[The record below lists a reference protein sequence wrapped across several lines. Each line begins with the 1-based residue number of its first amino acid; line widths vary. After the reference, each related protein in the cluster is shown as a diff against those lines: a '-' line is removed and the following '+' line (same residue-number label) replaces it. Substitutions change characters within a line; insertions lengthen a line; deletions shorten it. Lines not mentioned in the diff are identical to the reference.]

1 MPANKF
7 NKDLQFYK
15 FCSYGFL
22 KNLRFFEPFLMLFFI
37 EKGLSFLEIG
47 ILYSIREIGVNLIEI
62 PTGIIADIFGR
73 RKTMVFSFACYIIA
87 FLVFNFSTSFTVF
100 IFAMI
105 CFSFGEAFRTGT
117 HKAMIFEYLRIKGWT
132 DQKVHYYGHTR
143 SASQIGSA
151 VSAVIAAL
159 IVYYTGTL
167 KVVFLYSTIPYFL
180 DLFLMMS
187 YPKALDGDLKGFS
200 PAEIVESIRG
210 VFVSFF
216 KALKNPVFVKT
227 IVNISVPQGFHKAV
241 KDYLQPAI
249 TMFALSI
256 PLFMYL
262 EDQKRVSIMIGL
274 FYTVIY
280 LLTSVASKNSGN
292 IAERFR
298 HLCLPL
304 NITLFAVFIV
314 GAVVGVFMKTGLPI
328 VAIAGFLV
336 IYVIENIR
344 RPIGVSYLS
353 SMVDPQI
360 VATVLSIDS
369 QFSAFAASVIA
380 LVLGYIADKAGIG
393 TAIIIISFVMGIFSI
408 FALLPGEKCKLE
420 NLEEELNG

>member
-1 MPANKF
+1 MPANTF

-37 EKGLSFLEIG
+37 EKGLSYLQIG
-47 ILYSIREIGVNLIEI
+47 VLYSIREIGVNILEI
-62 PTGIIADIFGR
+62 PTGIIADAFGR

-87 FLVFNFSTSFTVF
+87 FFIFNFSTSFTVF

-117 HKAMIFEYLRIKGWT
+117 HKAMIFEYLRINGWT
-132 DQKVHYYGHTR
+132 AQKVHYYGHTR

-167 KVVFLYSTIPYFL
+167 KIVFLYSTIPYFI

-187 YPKALDGDLKGFS
+187 YPKALDGNIKGFS
-200 PAEIVESIRG
+200 ASEIIESIRG

-216 KALKNPVFVKT
+216 KALKNPVFIRT
-227 IVNISVPQGFHKAV
+227 IVNISVPEGFHKAV

-292 IAERFR
+292 IAGWFK
-298 HLCLPL
+298 HLCMPL
-304 NITLFAVFIV
+304 NLSLFLVFIV
-314 GAVVGVFMKTGLPI
+314 GAVIGVFLKVDLPI
-328 VAIAGFLV
+328 VAIIGFLL
-336 IYVIENIR
+336 IFVIENIR

-353 SMVDPQI
+353 SMVDPGI

-369 QFSAFAASVIA
+369 QFSAFAASIIA
-380 LVLGYIADKAGIG
+380 IVLGFIADKAGIG
-393 TAIIIISFVMGIFSI
+393 TAIVIISFIMGILSI
-408 FALLPGEKCKLE
+408 LAVIPGSKCSLE
-420 NLEEELNG
+420 NLEENINA